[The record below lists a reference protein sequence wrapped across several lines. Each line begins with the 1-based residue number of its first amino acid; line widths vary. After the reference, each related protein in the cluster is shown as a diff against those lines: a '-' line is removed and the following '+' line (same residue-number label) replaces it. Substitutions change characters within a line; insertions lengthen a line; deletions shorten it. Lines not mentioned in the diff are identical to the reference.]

1 MFGNEVEAVAQGAK
15 EAARMTHG
23 VDLGGCA
30 DTRLFEDRSVVGG
43 CALAVSSKV
52 AIFAPH
58 VGSLSQDLIQG
69 LIDSVPWTGLSKVT
83 NASKGIN
90 LSSRIAGIRR
100 ARNFGGHNDGRTR
113 SLSQLLEGWGG
124 RELCSQGRLFIA
136 LSDDEDHDG
145 IESNVQ
151 LGRDHSAIA
160 KWRCSVTYSATR
172 EADPPYKHL

>member
-1 MFGNEVEAVAQGAK
+1 
-15 EAARMTHG
+15 MTYG
-23 VDLGGCA
+23 VDLRGRP
-30 DTRLFEDRSVVGG
+30 DTGLFEDRSVVGG
-43 CALAVSSKV
+43 CVLTVPNKV

-69 LIDSVPWTGLSKVT
+69 LIDSVPWTGLGKVT

-90 LSSRIAGIRR
+90 LSSGVAGIRR
-100 ARNFGGHNDGRTR
+100 ARNFRSHNDGRTR

-124 RELCSQGRLFIA
+124 RELCSQGWLFIT

-151 LGRDHSAIA
+151 LGRDHSVIA
-160 KWRCSVTYSATR
+160 KWGCSVTYSATR
-172 EADPPYKHL
+172 EADPP